1 MGSNEEIN
9 PPRRHL
15 PVTTENHH
23 ENHRQCDQFLE
34 AFRRYDRFDQFG
46 SAALR
51 SLFSY
56 LEELEEETGQ
66 EIELDVI
73 ALCCNYSVSTVEE
86 IAIDYDIDISGMDE
100 DEARDAV
107 LEYLD
112 NNTSVVDD
120 DCNGSIIYCS
130 SF

>member
-1 MGSNEEIN
+1 MK
-9 PPRRHL
+9 
-15 PVTTENHH
+15 TTVSVL
-23 ENHRQCDQFLE
+23 QFLE

>member
-1 MGSNEEIN
+1 MK
-9 PPRRHL
+9 
-15 PVTTENHH
+15 TTVDEF
-23 ENHRQCDQFLE
+23 QFIE

-46 SAALR
+46 AAALR

-66 EIELDVI
+66 ETELDVI
-73 ALCCNYSVSTVEE
+73 ALCCDYSVSTVEE

-107 LEYLD
+107 LEYL
-112 NNTSVVDD
+112 NYNASVVDD

>member
-1 MGSNEEIN
+1 MK
-9 PPRRHL
+9 
-15 PVTTENHH
+15 TTVSVL
-23 ENHRQCDQFLE
+23 QFLE

-73 ALCCNYSVSTVEE
+73 ALCCNYSVRTVEE

-120 DCNGSIIYCS
+120 DCNGSTIYCS